1 VTSFEIPLTLRV
13 VNWVRRQSSGVAL
26 GACVLAVAGAIALSA
41 CGGGGSSNGSGDAST
56 TAAGQAGSTGA
67 TGATSA
73 GPTGP
78 TGATTKGS
86 KRGRGKRKSQSG
98 GSSSGGSSSGGSK
111 GSAGNTAGGT
121 NTGSA
126 PARFGTLE
134 EKELYREAKIV
145 CGALTMPGLAH
156 EYEVKSTPESVAR
169 AYAKGYAPNLR
180 GAVYLGCKAAFTK
193 K

>member
-13 VNWVRRQSSGVAL
+13 VNWVRRRNGVAL
-26 GACVLAVAGAIALSA
+26 GALVLAVAAAITLSA
-41 CGGGGSSNGSGDAST
+41 CGGGGSSNESGDAST
-56 TAAGQAGSTGA
+56 TAAGQAGATGT

-98 GSSSGGSSSGGSK
+98 GSSSGGSK
-111 GSAGNTAGGT
+111 GSGGNTAGGKT
-121 NTGSA
+121 TGTGSA
-126 PARFGTLE
+126 PAQFGTLE

-169 AYAKGYAPNLR
+169 AYAKGYAPNIR